1 MLGDGEGA
9 NEMTESINMIREF
22 CDRLL
27 APEKA
32 RTTRIVCNLLI
43 FVIQMMINLTSIKVF
58 YNMISVLPGSK
69 RSQIC
74 SKNCLWRNLL

>member
-43 FVIQMMINLTSIKVF
+43 FCYPNDDSF
-58 YNMISVLPGSK
+58 SVY
-69 RSQIC
+69 Q
-74 SKNCLWRNLL
+74 NLL